1 MSAALDGE
9 VLSKVDRLRPFA
21 DELGIS
27 MAQLALA
34 WALREENVASVIV
47 GATRAEQLE
56 ENVKAVGIVLPPEVC
71 SAIDE
76 TFPQPVSISHPPA
89 SIAPPRGR
97 AENSDA

>member
-1 MSAALDGE
+1 MSAALDRE

-47 GATRAEQLE
+47 GATRTEQLE

-76 TFPQPVSISHPPA
+76 IFP
-89 SIAPPRGR
+89 
-97 AENSDA
+97 